1 MQNIFNKIFKNVPTA
16 SVDVAMLET
25 SESVP
30 TVNENIEAQGMSDD
44 EKLNCDK
51 KRVDALSSQ
60 LILIHGVLNFITPTF
75 SRAWHIEAAK
85 NYPLITMEEIQKD
98 EEDNL
103 SKWEKERL
111 HEGHSYAT
119 RVEDGWRSPF
129 YTKEGA
135 VSYMEKYYEI
145 RIGHLETLF
154 PKL

>member
-16 SVDVAMLET
+16 SVDVVMLET

-30 TVNENIEAQGMSDD
+30 TVNENIEIQGMSDD

-51 KRVDALSSQ
+51 KQVDALSSQ
-60 LILIHGVLNFITPTF
+60 LILIHGVLNFITSKF
-75 SRAWHIEAAK
+75 SQAWHIEVAK
-85 NYPLITMEEIQKD
+85 NYPLITMEEMQNDK
-98 EEDNL
+98 EHKL
-103 SKWEKERL
+103 PKWEKERL
-111 HEGHSYAT
+111 HEGHIYAT
-119 RVEDGWRSPF
+119 CVEDGWETPF

-145 RIGHLETLF
+145 RSKHLETLF